1 MERFFTADLH
11 FAHQSIIR
19 HCDRPYDN
27 VHEMNEALVEN
38 WNSVVTEKSLVYILG
53 DFAWMRPDYWMDRLN
68 GQKILVIGN
77 HDTLNSDAKKK
88 FQFIKPMYETKIDGQ
103 SITMCHYQMSEWNKS
118 FHGSWHL
125 YGHSHGNAT
134 EWDDKLSFDIG
145 TDLWNYTPVHWDTVV
160 NKMQHKM
167 AVRDEI
173 KAQREA
179 ESPWVPGQN
188 RIKITEFNQQF
199 IK

>member
-68 GQKILVIGN
+68 GQKILIIGN
-77 HDTLNSDAKKK
+77 HDTLYAGPVTQIGPYFDMFSLPRLGEAGGVASGTEAFYAFDYANIHFHAFGSYTASGGNT
-88 FQFIKPMYETKIDGQ
+88 EG
-103 SITMCHYQMSEWNKS
+103 NKEVVKLMNEKDMGVLIIS
-118 FHGSWHL
+118 P
-125 YGHSHGNAT
+125 N
-134 EWDDKLSFDIG
+134 DKG
-145 TDLWNYTPVHWDTVV
+145 G
-160 NKMQHKM
+160 
-167 AVRDEI
+167 R
-173 KAQREA
+173 
-179 ESPWVPGQN
+179 
-188 RIKITEFNQQF
+188 
-199 IK
+199 

>member
-1 MERFFTADLH
+1 
-11 FAHQSIIR
+11 
-19 HCDRPYDN
+19 
-27 VHEMNEALVEN
+27 
-38 WNSVVTEKSLVYILG
+38 
-53 DFAWMRPDYWMDRLN
+53 
-68 GQKILVIGN
+68 
-77 HDTLNSDAKKK
+77 
-88 FQFIKPMYETKIDGQ
+88 
-103 SITMCHYQMSEWNKS
+103 
-118 FHGSWHL
+118 
-125 YGHSHGNAT
+125 
-134 EWDDKLSFDIG
+134 
-145 TDLWNYTPVHWDTVV
+145 LWNYTPVHWDTVV